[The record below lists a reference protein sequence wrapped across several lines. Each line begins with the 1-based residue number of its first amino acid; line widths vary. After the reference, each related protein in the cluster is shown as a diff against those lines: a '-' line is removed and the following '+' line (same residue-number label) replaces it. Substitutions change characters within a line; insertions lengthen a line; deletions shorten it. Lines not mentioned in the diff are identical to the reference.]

1 MFRTYIYLEC
11 NMRCTIA
18 WCDNR
23 RYSVP
28 EYQKW
33 TLCSTLQRRL
43 ERRGL
48 PIPDELDWL
57 CAAVDDLLRSQ
68 DKSSAR

>member
-1 MFRTYIYLEC
+1 
-11 NMRCTIA
+11 MRYTVMYHGA
-18 WCDNR
+18 TR
-23 RYSVP
+23 RCSVP

-33 TLCSTLQRRL
+33 TGTLCSILQRRL

-68 DKSSAR
+68 DESSAR